1 MLSVAKHFSSTIEE
15 KFFAL
20 LGMTIPQNYR
30 MTRLSPRQKNEE
42 KGVFSLPVSG
52 KVNPMITIQYSEW
65 DGTQRV
71 RLSTDQLF
79 EELAK
84 HLSNTDDLQQAMES
98 MMRQGL
104 EGEQGKLKG
113 LDDLVKELREEMR
126 KRYKEYNLR
135 SSLDEMQQRLENIL
149 NQERQTLQQQKPQKP
164 ELNEKENFLKQLPQR
179 MSDQMEKLAQYEFE
193 DQAAQEAFNELM
205 QEFNDIRSVEDFQRR
220 YKDLFNGPQSLDFQ
234 QTLQL
239 MEEMQNLQEMEQNL
253 LAGRSEKIDPN
264 DLQELMGQGALQDL
278 QNLQQ
283 MQAMLQE
290 AGFLVYREGRMA
302 LSPKGVR
309 RIGQLALR
317 DIYANLLRDR
327 TGPHTT
333 DHRGAA
339 EIKMDETR
347 PYAYGDPMHLDLVG
361 TMKKALRR
369 TVSVPI
375 KISPEDF
382 TIYDTDHTTTSST
395 VLLLDMS
402 WSMSWEG
409 RFAAAKKVALA
420 LESLI
425 RTRYPRDYFAVVGF
439 FTRAV
444 ELKIK
449 DLPEA
454 SWNMGD
460 PFTNLQDGIRL
471 ASDLLHRH
479 PGHNQNI
486 IVVTDGQPTAY
497 FSHGRLYC
505 EWPLSF
511 GGISMRAAQETLKEV
526 ERATQRRI
534 TINTFMLD
542 DSPSLRAF
550 VDKMTQLNR
559 GRAFY
564 TRPDHL
570 GEYLL
575 IDYVSKKKKKI

>member
-1 MLSVAKHFSSTIEE
+1 
-15 KFFAL
+15 
-20 LGMTIPQNYR
+20 
-30 MTRLSPRQKNEE
+30 
-42 KGVFSLPVSG
+42 
-52 KVNPMITIQYSEW
+52 MITIRYSQW
-65 DGTQRV
+65 DGSQRV
-71 RLSTDQLF
+71 QLSADQMF
-79 EELAK
+79 EKLAEQ
-84 HLSNTDDLQQAMES
+84 LSHTDDLQQAMDWL
-98 MMRQGL
+98 MRQGV
-104 EGEQGKLKG
+104 EGEEGNLKG
-113 LDDLVKELREEMR
+113 LDDLVRELREEMR
-126 KRYKEYNLR
+126 KRYRDFNLR
-135 SSLDEMQQRLENIL
+135 SSLDEIQQQLDEIL
-149 NQERQTLQQQKPQKP
+149 NQERQTLAEHRPQKP
-164 ELNEKENFLKQLPQR
+164 ELAEKENFLKQLPQR
-179 MSDQMEKLAQYEFE
+179 LTDQMEKLSHYEFE
-193 DQAAQEAFNELM
+193 DADAQEAFNELM
-205 QEFNDIRSVEDFQRR
+205 KEFNQIRSVEEFQRR
-220 YKDLFNGPQSLDFQ
+220 YKDLFNGPQPLNYQ
-234 QTLQL
+234 QTLEL
-239 MEEMQNLQEMEQNL
+239 MNEMQQLQQMEQDL
-253 LAGRSEKIDPN
+253 LAGRMENIDPEE
-264 DLQELMGQGALQDL
+264 LQQLMGQGAWQDF

-283 MQAMLQE
+283 MQAMLQD
-290 AGFLVYREGRMA
+290 AGFLIQKEGRLA

-309 RIGQLALR
+309 RIGQLALQ

-327 TGPHTT
+327 AGAHAA
-333 DHRGAA
+333 DHRGIA
-339 EIKMDETR
+339 EIKLDETR

-361 TMKKALRR
+361 TLKKSLLRG
-369 TVSVPI
+369 VGVPI
-375 KISPEDF
+375 AMAPEDF
-382 TIYDTDHTTTSST
+382 TIFDTDHSTTSST

-420 LESLI
+420 LETLI
-425 RTRYPRDYFAVVGF
+425 RTRYPRDYFSVVGF

-479 PGHNQNI
+479 PSHNQNI

-497 FSHGRLYC
+497 FSRGRLYC

-511 GGISMRAAQETLKEV
+511 GGISMRAAQETLREV

-550 VDKMTQLNR
+550 VDKMTQMNR

-575 IDYVSKKKKKI
+575 VDYVAHKKKKV